1 MANRPR
7 TRPRPAAVRP
17 AAASFV
23 ALNATFPLRPI
34 RTDAE
39 LAAALG
45 VVEGLMRRELDADEA
60 DYLDVL
66 ADLVHKFEQAAHPIP
81 DAAESDVLRLLME
94 GRGLSQ
100 TDLAAQCGI
109 AQSTLSAVLAG
120 NRSLTKEHVVTL
132 AAVFGVSPAVFLPR
146 PPAAIT

>member
-1 MANRPR
+1 MANP
-7 TRPRPAAVRP
+7 TRSRNAAVRP
-17 AAASFV
+17 VGASFV

-34 RTDAE
+34 RSAAE

-66 ADLVHKFEQAAHPIP
+66 SDLVQKFERAEHPMP
-81 DAAESDVLRLLME
+81 DAAESDVLRLLMD

-100 TDLAAQCGI
+100 NGLAKQSGI
-109 AQSTLSAVLAG
+109 AQSTLSAVLDG
-120 NRSLTKEHVVTL
+120 TRSLTKKQVVTL
-132 AAVFGVSPAVFLPR
+132 AALFSVSPVVFLPR
-146 PPAAIT
+146 PDSVTA